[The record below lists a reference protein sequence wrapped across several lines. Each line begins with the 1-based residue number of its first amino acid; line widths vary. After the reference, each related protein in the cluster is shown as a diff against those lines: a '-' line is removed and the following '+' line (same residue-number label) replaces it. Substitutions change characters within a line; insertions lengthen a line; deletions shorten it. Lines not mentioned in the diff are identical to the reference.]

1 MIKFL
6 GLFFLFLFLSNCSL
20 DKATGI
26 WSKSKKIEI
35 EEEKPEL
42 VKLFREKNLDKE
54 FNSSLLLTLNS
65 EIKNK
70 NFNHNLD
77 NNYGVI
83 DYNGNLQSISKYK
96 FSKIDNFNE
105 VEPEIIFHKNSLI
118 FFDNIGT
125 ILKFDSS
132 SKLIWKK
139 NHYSKS
145 EKKLKPKLF
154 FAKNKDILVIT
165 DNIAKYYAV
174 NIKNGRLLWMKSNT
188 ASFNSQ
194 VKIYKDQVFVVDH
207 DNILRSYSI
216 KDGSELWKIKT
227 ETSLI
232 KSQKKLSIIIVEDKV
247 FFNSS
252 IGDISAVDIA
262 TGNLIWQTPTQS
274 SAIYENA
281 FFLKTSDLI
290 ADKNS
295 ILFSNN
301 QNEFFS
307 LNVNSGSINWKQKIN
322 SDLRPSLIGDIVVSI
337 TISGYLNIINKNTG
351 DIIRITD
358 IFDQFKPKKRKKII
372 PIGFIVGKQN
382 IYLTTNTGKLL
393 VINTKSGKTKSIL
406 KIDNERISRPFILNQ
421 NLFIVKKNSIIKLD

>member
-1 MIKFL
+1 M
-6 GLFFLFLFLSNCSL
+6 
-20 DKATGI
+20 
-26 WSKSKKIEI
+26 
-35 EEEKPEL
+35 
-42 VKLFREKNLDKE
+42 
-54 FNSSLLLTLNS
+54 
-65 EIKNK
+65 
-70 NFNHNLD
+70 
-77 NNYGVI
+77 
-83 DYNGNLQSISKYK
+83 
-96 FSKIDNFNE
+96 
-105 VEPEIIFHKNSLI
+105 
-118 FFDNIGT
+118 
-125 ILKFDSS
+125 
-132 SKLIWKK
+132 
-139 NHYSKS
+139 
-145 EKKLKPKLF
+145 
-154 FAKNKDILVIT
+154 VIT

-247 FFNSS
+247 FFNNS